1 MQDYSLLKTRQ
12 ACYDKTCLGR
22 QFLIN
27 IKIVPTTVP
36 TTVKPGAKGVAD
48 GGWSGGEG

>member
-27 IKIVPTTVP
+27 IKIVPTTV
-36 TTVKPGAKGVAD
+36 KPGAKGVAD